1 MMAYPMLKW
10 AKELFPLCRSI
21 TGNGTRSTLNYFKK
35 INKEFKI
42 LKFKTGK
49 KVFDWVIP
57 QEWNIK
63 DAYIEHESKKR
74 FAEFKKCNLH
84 IVNYSE
90 PINKKIYK
98 KELLNHIHTDKK
110 LPDAIPYVTSYYKRN
125 WGFCLSQKQKKKLPE
140 GKYKVVIDSELKKGS
155 LEMIHAILTGKRKK
169 EIFFS
174 THVCHPSMAN
184 NELSGPVL
192 LNAVLKYVKENYP
205 NNTFSYRFVMHP
217 ETVGSIAY
225 ISKYKNEL
233 KKNIICGINLS
244 TVGDERAYTT
254 VHSPQE
260 NTLADQA
267 LKAALIGKKNVIN
280 HSFLERGSDERQYC
294 SPGIELPMCG
304 FSRSKDYPE
313 YHTNK
318 DDFKVVTEKGLQ
330 DSFVVIKTIIDAF
343 ELGLYPQTRV
353 FCEPNLGKRN
363 LYPQISKKE
372 NYKNPDI
379 KVRTNLIAYANGK
392 NNIFYISN
400 LLNVPLNKICKEY
413 SLLKSKKVLK

>member
-1 MMAYPMLKW
+1 MLKW

>member
-1 MMAYPMLKW
+1 MVYPMLKW
-10 AKELFPLCRSI
+10 AKELFPLCRSL

-98 KELLNHIHTDKK
+98 KELLKHIHTDKK

-155 LEMIHAILTGKRKK
+155 LEMIHAILTGKREK